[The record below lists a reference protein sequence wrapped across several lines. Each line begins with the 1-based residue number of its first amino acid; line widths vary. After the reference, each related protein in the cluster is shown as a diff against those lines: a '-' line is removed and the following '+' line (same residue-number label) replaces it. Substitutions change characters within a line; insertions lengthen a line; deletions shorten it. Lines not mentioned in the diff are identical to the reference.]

1 MSFTSEIVPM
11 ANDLSETGQDFL
23 WKSKS
28 QNEKYITKDS
38 LHIGTEREIES
49 NLWAHVVNDK

>member
-23 WKSKS
+23 WKMKS
-28 QNEKYITKDS
+28 LNEKSITKDS
-38 LHIGTEREIES
+38 LHTGKQREIEY
-49 NLWAHVVNDK
+49 NFWAHVVNDK